1 MHHQTAWKEYAMK
14 RLSVRAISITTIVF
28 VFLCVALLTV
38 RYVDIP
44 GTELDN
50 AINMRPVIEWELKA
64 MAR

>member
-1 MHHQTAWKEYAMK
+1 M
-14 RLSVRAISITTIVF
+14 
-28 VFLCVALLTV
+28 LTV

>member
-1 MHHQTAWKEYAMK
+1 MK
-14 RLSVRAISITTIVF
+14 RLFVQAICITSIVAI
-28 VFLCVALLTV
+28 FLCVALLTV

>member
-1 MHHQTAWKEYAMK
+1 MK
-14 RLSVRAISITTIVF
+14 RLFIRAISIITIAS
-28 VFLCVALLTV
+28 VFLCIALLTV

>member
-1 MHHQTAWKEYAMK
+1 MK
-14 RLSVRAISITTIVF
+14 RLFVRAISVTTIVF